1 MITLQKI
8 LVPTDFSDISVP
20 AIGYALSLAKA
31 HGGEVGVLHA
41 LPSEVMKQHVSD
53 PYAGGGLA
61 APEAAPIGVTRQSNV
76 DDIFERKNQ
85 VLHNFLGQ
93 KIATELLGVVK
104 IKGLIRIGKVV
115 EEIVAAAKEEQCDL
129 IVMTSHG
136 GRLRRL
142 LHGSF
147 TDRVIKRAPCPVLS
161 IQPWAEIRTE
171 GNQRVPVNRIEKWA
185 A

>member
-1 MITLQKI
+1 MITIKTI
-8 LVPTDFSDISVP
+8 LVPTDFSNISVP
-20 AIGYALSLAKA
+20 AIGYAISLAKA
-31 HGGEVGVLHA
+31 HGGEVSVLHA
-41 LPSEVMKQHVSD
+41 LPSEVMKEHLSD

-61 APEAAPIGVTRQSNV
+61 APEAAPIGVPRQSNV
-76 DDIFERKNQ
+76 ENVFERKNQ
-85 VLHNFLGQ
+85 VLHNFLEQ
-93 KIATELLGVVK
+93 KIATELLRAVK

-129 IVMTSHG
+129 IVMTSHR

-147 TDRVIKRAPCPVLS
+147 TDRVIRRAPCPVLS
-161 IQPWAEIRTE
+161 IQPWAEIRME
-171 GNQRVPVNRIEKWA
+171 ENKRVPVNSIEKWA